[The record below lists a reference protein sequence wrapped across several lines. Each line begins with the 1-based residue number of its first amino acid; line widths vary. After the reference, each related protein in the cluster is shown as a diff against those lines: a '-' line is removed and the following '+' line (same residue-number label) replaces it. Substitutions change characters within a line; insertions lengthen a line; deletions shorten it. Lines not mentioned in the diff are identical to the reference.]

1 MSIFEKATRQKLRF
15 ETQQGALTVEDL
27 WGLPLTSQTNK
38 ANLDEIARNLF
49 QKLKSGQD
57 VSFVDTAKKTDATTQ
72 LKFDVVKYIIDV
84 RLAENDAKN
93 QAAAKA
99 EQRERLQEIISR
111 KQDQALEGASLEQL
125 QAQLAA
131 LS

>member
-15 ETQQGALTVEDL
+15 ETQQGTLSVEDL

-38 ANLDEIARNLF
+38 ANLDQIARELF

-84 RLAENDAKN
+84 RLAENEAKN
-93 QAAAKA
+93 QASAKA
-99 EQRERLQEIISR
+99 EQRERLQEIIAR
-111 KQDQALEGASLEQL
+111 KQDAALEGASLEDL

>member
-15 ETQQGALTVEDL
+15 ETQQGTLSVEDL

-38 ANLDEIARNLF
+38 ANLDQIARELF

-84 RLAENDAKN
+84 RLAENEAKN
-93 QAAAKA
+93 QASAKA

-111 KQDQALEGASLEQL
+111 KQDRALEGASLEDL

>member
-15 ETQQGALTVEDL
+15 ETQQGTLSVEDL

-84 RLAENDAKN
+84 RLAENEAKN
-93 QAAAKA
+93 QASAKA

-111 KQDQALEGASLEQL
+111 KQDRALEGASLEDL